1 VLNYQFQW
9 KLESAG
15 SQKWGLRIPGWDV
28 SCPHSSTAARGSAIS
43 SQRSLKYEYELY
55 VEREIE
61 DYKDSVSRGA
71 LLKIG
76 DEAVEVLR
84 KSDQIAL
91 TEILVWQ
98 EVDRIISRRL
108 RIPPF
113 ATWKR
118 RRLKMLEEYRK
129 PEHWGID
136 PNAAFVRAFADAGEG
151 HVLVAGA
158 EREGPALYLA
168 ARGAAVTALEPAEDA
183 VERVVRAAEAA
194 GLTERVRG
202 YCADLG
208 GWAPDVALQAVV
220 CSPTAFAGLDIHN
233 RARVIEVLQSATVDG
248 GVHLV
253 ETIAA
258 GADSLADSMPIEE
271 LASRYRGWTISI
283 ERSTGRQETFMA
295 RKEFAVA

>member
-1 VLNYQFQW
+1 MRNHKAVVGY
-9 KLESAG
+9 
-15 SQKWGLRIPGWDV
+15 
-28 SCPHSSTAARGSAIS
+28 PHSIHIPRASAIS
-43 SQRSLKYEYELY
+43 SPRSLKYEYELY

-61 DYKDSVSRGA
+61 DYKDSVSRSA

-76 DEAVEVLR
+76 DEAVESLR
-84 KSDQIAL
+84 TADQMGL

-98 EVDRIISRRL
+98 EVDRIIALRL
-108 RIPPF
+108 RLPTYN
-113 ATWKR
+113 TWKR
-118 RRLKMLEEYRK
+118 RRLRVLEAYRT

-136 PNAAFVRAFADAGEG
+136 PNAMLVRALANSSDR

-168 ARGAAVTALEPAEDA
+168 ARGAAVTAVEPAEDA
-183 VERVVRAAEAA
+183 VERVVKAAHAA

-202 YCADLG
+202 YCAELG
-208 GWAPDVALQAVV
+208 AWAPDVALHAVV
-220 CSPTAFAGLDIHN
+220 CSPSAFAGLDAHD

-258 GADSLADSMPIEE
+258 GADSMADALPLEE
-271 LASRYRGWTISI
+271 LAHRYRGWTISV
-283 ERSTGRQETFMA
+283 ERSAGRRETFMA
-295 RKEFAVA
+295 RKEAVA

>member
-1 VLNYQFQW
+1 MRFNGFGVLYPQ
-9 KLESAG
+9 
-15 SQKWGLRIPGWDV
+15 
-28 SCPHSSTAARGSAIS
+28 SSTWGIPVQSP
-43 SQRSLKYEYELY
+43 RSLKHEYELY

-61 DYKDSVSRGA
+61 DYKDSVSRSQ

-76 DEAVEVLR
+76 DEAVAVLCN
-84 KSDQIAL
+84 SAQIAL
-91 TEILVWQ
+91 TEIVVWQ
-98 EVDRIISRRL
+98 EVDRLIALRL
-108 RIPPF
+108 RLPTY

-118 RRLKMLEEYRK
+118 RRLKVLEQYSK

-136 PNAAFVRAFADAGEG
+136 PDAALVRALKDSSDR

-158 EREGPALYLA
+158 QAEGPALYLA
-168 ARGAAVTALEPAEDA
+168 ARGCAVTAVEPEADA

-194 GLTERVRG
+194 GLGQRVRS

-208 GWAPDVALQAVV
+208 AWAPDVELHAVV
-220 CSPTAFAGLDIHN
+220 CSPSALSGLSVQD

-258 GADSLADSMPIEE
+258 GTDATVLEE
-271 LASRYRGWTISI
+271 LKSSYRGWSISI
-283 ERSTGRQETFMA
+283 EHGAGRPETFLA
-295 RKEFAVA
+295 RKQAAVA

>member
-1 VLNYQFQW
+1 
-9 KLESAG
+9 
-15 SQKWGLRIPGWDV
+15 
-28 SCPHSSTAARGSAIS
+28 
-43 SQRSLKYEYELY
+43 
-55 VEREIE
+55 
-61 DYKDSVSRGA
+61 

-76 DEAVEVLR
+76 DEAVEALR
-84 KSDQIAL
+84 KADQIAL

-108 RIPPF
+108 RLPAY

-129 PEHWGID
+129 PEHWGLD
-136 PNAAFVRAFADAGEG
+136 PNAMLVRELADTSDR

-168 ARGAAVTALEPAEDA
+168 ARGAAVTAVEPAEDA

-208 GWAPDVALQAVV
+208 AWAPDVALHAVV
-220 CSPTAFAGLDIHN
+220 CTPSAFAGLSVQD

-253 ETIAA
+253 ETIVA
-258 GADSLADSMPIEE
+258 GTDSTADDAFPIEE
-271 LASRYRGWTISI
+271 LTSRYSGWTISV
-283 ERSTGRQETFMA
+283 ERSLEWIFCKACRKTTRLVVFVTCQEDTSRPGTGRKMLSSCL
-295 RKEFAVA
+295 K

>member
-1 VLNYQFQW
+1 MRNHKTF
-9 KLESAG
+9 
-15 SQKWGLRIPGWDV
+15 V
-28 SCPHSSTAARGSAIS
+28 SYPHSFHTPRGSAIS
-43 SQRSLKYEYELY
+43 SPRSLKYEYELY

-76 DEAVEVLR
+76 DEAVEALR
-84 KSDQIAL
+84 TADQIAL

-98 EVDRIISRRL
+98 EVDRIIARRL
-108 RIPPF
+108 RLATY

-136 PNAAFVRAFADAGEG
+136 PNAVLVRELADSSDL

-168 ARGAAVTALEPAEDA
+168 ARGAAVTAVEPEEDA
-183 VERVVRAAEAA
+183 VERVVKAAHAA

-202 YCADLG
+202 YCAGLG
-208 GWAPDVALQAVV
+208 GWAPDIALHAVV
-220 CSPTAFAGLDIHN
+220 CTPSAFAGLDVAD

-258 GADSLADSMPIEE
+258 GADSLAEALPIEE
-271 LASRYRGWTISI
+271 LSHRYRGWTISV
-283 ERSTGRQETFMA
+283 ERSAGRRETFMA
-295 RKEFAVA
+295 RKDAVA

>member
-1 VLNYQFQW
+1 
-9 KLESAG
+9 
-15 SQKWGLRIPGWDV
+15 
-28 SCPHSSTAARGSAIS
+28 
-43 SQRSLKYEYELY
+43 SLPRMHVAMSGELF

-61 DYKDSVSRGA
+61 DYKDSVSRGS

-84 KSDQIAL
+84 KADQIAL

-108 RIPPF
+108 RLPTY

-118 RRLKMLEEYRK
+118 RRLKMLEEFRK
-129 PEHWGID
+129 PEHWGLD
-136 PNAAFVRAFADAGEG
+136 PNAVLVRELADTSDR

-168 ARGAAVTALEPAEDA
+168 ARGAAVTAVEPAEDA
-183 VERVVRAAEAA
+183 VERVVKAAHAA

-208 GWAPDVALQAVV
+208 AWAPDVALHAVV
-220 CSPTAFAGLDIHN
+220 CTPNAFAGLSVQD

-253 ETIAA
+253 ETIVA
-258 GADSLADSMPIEE
+258 GNDASDSGASNFPIEE
-271 LASRYRGWTISI
+271 LTSRYRGWTISV
-283 ERSTGRQETFMA
+283 ERSAGRCETFMA
-295 RKEFAVA
+295 RKEAAVA

>member
-1 VLNYQFQW
+1 MEVL
-9 KLESAG
+9 G
-15 SQKWGLRIPGWDV
+15 SQIRWRFPLAFRQETPTLSTFHPHLWGTVIQSP
-28 SCPHSSTAARGSAIS
+28 
-43 SQRSLKYEYELY
+43 RSLKYEYELF

-84 KSDQIAL
+84 KQDQIAL
-91 TEILVWQ
+91 TEMVVWQ
-98 EVDRIISRRL
+98 EVDRLITKRL
-108 RIPPF
+108 RLPTY

-118 RRLKMLEEYRK
+118 RRLKMLEQYQK

-136 PNAAFVRAFADAGEG
+136 PNAMLVRALADSSDR

-168 ARGAAVTALEPAEDA
+168 ARGCAVTAVEPAEDA
-183 VERVVRAAEAA
+183 VERVVRAAQAA

-208 GWAPDVALQAVV
+208 GWAPDVELHGVV
-220 CSPTAFAGLDIHN
+220 CSPTAFAGLTMQD

-258 GADSLADSMPIEE
+258 GTESMHGGFPLEE
-271 LASRYRGWTISI
+271 LRSRYRGWTISV
-283 ERSTGRQETFMA
+283 EKTVGLRETFMA
-295 RKEFAVA
+295 RKDVAVA

>member
-1 VLNYQFQW
+1 MSTFH
-9 KLESAG
+9 
-15 SQKWGLRIPGWDV
+15 
-28 SCPHSSTAARGSAIS
+28 PHQRGTVIHSP
-43 SQRSLKYEYELY
+43 RSLKYEYELY

-84 KSDQIAL
+84 KQDQIAL
-91 TEILVWQ
+91 TEMVVWQ
-98 EVDRIISRRL
+98 EVDRLITKRL
-108 RIPPF
+108 RLPTY

-118 RRLKMLEEYRK
+118 RRIKILEQYQK

-136 PNAAFVRAFADAGEG
+136 PNAMLVRALSDSSDR

-168 ARGAAVTALEPAEDA
+168 ARGCAVTAVEPAEDA

-208 GWAPDVALQAVV
+208 GWAPDVELHGVV
-220 CSPTAFAGLDIHN
+220 CSPTAFAGLTMQD

-258 GADSLADSMPIEE
+258 GTESMHDGFPLEE
-271 LASRYRGWTISI
+271 LRSRYRGWTISV
-283 ERSTGRQETFMA
+283 EKTVGLRETFMA
-295 RKEFAVA
+295 RKDFAVA

>member
-1 VLNYQFQW
+1 M
-9 KLESAG
+9 S
-15 SQKWGLRIPGWDV
+15 
-28 SCPHSSTAARGSAIS
+28 RGS
-43 SQRSLKYEYELY
+43 
-55 VEREIE
+55 
-61 DYKDSVSRGA
+61 

-76 DEAVEVLR
+76 DEAVEALR
-84 KSDQIAL
+84 RADQIAL

-108 RIPPF
+108 RIPTY

-118 RRLKMLEEYRK
+118 RRLKMLAEYQR

-136 PNAAFVRAFADAGEG
+136 PNAAFVRALADSGDR

-158 EREGPALYLA
+158 EGEGAALYLA

-194 GLTERVRG
+194 GLTERIRG
-202 YCADLG
+202 YCAELG
-208 GWAPDVALQAVV
+208 AWAPDVELHAVV
-220 CSPTAFAGLDIHN
+220 CSPSAFAGLDAQD
-233 RARVIEVLQSATVDG
+233 RARVIEVLQSATADG

-258 GADSLADSMPIEE
+258 GHDSLQAGLPIEE
-271 LASRYRGWTISI
+271 LASRYRGWTISV
-283 ERSTGRQETFMA
+283 ERSTGRHQTFMA
-295 RKEFAVA
+295 RKEAAVA

>member
-1 VLNYQFQW
+1 M
-9 KLESAG
+9 S
-15 SQKWGLRIPGWDV
+15 
-28 SCPHSSTAARGSAIS
+28 RGS
-43 SQRSLKYEYELY
+43 
-55 VEREIE
+55 
-61 DYKDSVSRGA
+61 

-84 KSDQIAL
+84 KADQIAL

-108 RIPPF
+108 RLPTY

-118 RRLKMLEEYRK
+118 RRLKMLEEFRK
-129 PEHWGID
+129 PEHWGLD
-136 PNAAFVRAFADAGEG
+136 PNAMLVRELADTSDR

-168 ARGAAVTALEPAEDA
+168 ARGAAVTAVEPAEDA
-183 VERVVRAAEAA
+183 VERVVKAAHAA

-208 GWAPDVALQAVV
+208 AWAPDVALHAVV
-220 CSPTAFAGLDIHN
+220 CTPNAFAGLSVQD

-253 ETIAA
+253 ETIVAGSDANDGA
-258 GADSLADSMPIEE
+258 GAATGMPIEE
-271 LASRYRGWTISI
+271 LTSRYRGWTISV
-283 ERSTGRQETFMA
+283 ERSAGRRETFMA
-295 RKEFAVA
+295 RKEVAVA

>member
-1 VLNYQFQW
+1 M
-9 KLESAG
+9 A
-15 SQKWGLRIPGWDV
+15 V
-28 SCPHSSTAARGSAIS
+28 SCPHSSTAERGTPIS
-43 SQRSLKYEYELY
+43 SPRSLQYEYELY

-84 KSDQIAL
+84 KADQIAL

-98 EVDRIISRRL
+98 EVDRLIARRL
-108 RIPPF
+108 RLPSF
-113 ATWKR
+113 AMWKR
-118 RRLKMLEEYRK
+118 RRLKMLEAYRQ
-129 PEHWGID
+129 PEHWGLD
-136 PNAAFVRAFADAGEG
+136 PQAALVRELADSGDR

-158 EREGPALYLA
+158 EREGLAMYLA
-168 ARGAAVTALEPAEDA
+168 ARGAAVTSLEPAEDA
-183 VERVVRAAEAA
+183 VERVVRAAQAA

-208 GWAPDVALQAVV
+208 AWAPDVALHAVV
-220 CSPTAFAGLDIHN
+220 CTPSAFGGLDVHD

-253 ETIAA
+253 ETIVA
-258 GADSLADSMPIEE
+258 GTDRASSLPIEE
-271 LASRYRGWTISI
+271 LASRYRGWTISV
-283 ERSTGRQETFMA
+283 ERTATRGETFMA
-295 RKEFAVA
+295 RKEAAVA